1 MDRPQASLATVIL
14 QNASLIKEKVEDSLH
29 RAFSR
34 RGFYKWALGYLT
46 LFTCLALV
54 VSMAKSPRGD
64 RATTRSLLAEK
75 SSLTNL
81 LNDSEYVHGV
91 VSDDYTTWDASFD
104 AKRYMVER
112 WKTSC
117 YYPTHPIYRLNKLLK
132 VDEMKRRGCVRRL
145 PEVVIAGVRK
155 CGTGTLLRFLN
166 FHPHLVGPK
175 DETHYFDSLTEHG
188 VQWYREQM
196 PFSSRLQMTIE
207 KTPTYYFRPFDAP
220 KRIRQTLSS
229 NVRILVILC
238 DPVRRIVSDYVEFI
252 NKTDKAEQDYMQRKT
267 LAESIE
273 STVFEQARP
282 DNVNTHNEMVDVGIY
297 VKYLFRWLEQFPRS
311 QIHFIDGDNFRNN
324 PAEELQKVEKFL
336 GVRPFFR
343 EEHFRKDSVKGQY
356 CMAFP
361 QMTCMPS
368 SKGREHPELKE
379 WAKKRLCEFYSP
391 FDRALATLVK
401 QNFTWIGKNC

>member
-1 MDRPQASLATVIL
+1 MVRPRVSLVTVIL
-14 QNASLIKEKVEDSLH
+14 RNASLLKGKVEDSLH
-29 RAFSR
+29 RAFFR
-34 RGFYKWALGYLT
+34 RGLHKWALGYLT

-64 RATTRSLLAEK
+64 RATARSLLAKK
-75 SSLTNL
+75 SSLTSL
-81 LNDSEYVHGV
+81 LNDTEYDHGS
-91 VSDDYTTWDASFD
+91 VSDDYATWDVRFD
-104 AKRYMVER
+104 GKRYMVER

-117 YYPTHPIYRLNKLLK
+117 YYPTHPVFRLKKLLK
-132 VDEMKRRGCVRRL
+132 DDELKRRGCERRL
-145 PEVVIAGVRK
+145 PEVIIAGVRK

-166 FHPHLVGPK
+166 FHPHL
-175 DETHYFDSLTEHG
+175 
-188 VQWYREQM
+188 
-196 PFSSRLQMTIE
+196 
-207 KTPTYYFRPFDAP
+207 
-220 KRIRQTLSS
+220 
-229 NVRILVILC
+229 
-238 DPVRRIVSDYVEFI
+238 
-252 NKTDKAEQDYMQRKT
+252 AEQDYILRKT
-267 LAESIE
+267 LTESIE
-273 STVFEQARP
+273 STVFEQSRP

-356 CMAFP
+356 CMVFP
-361 QMTCMPS
+361 QMACMPS